1 MIRPYQESDLSGII
15 ELLNLLKESPE
26 ASKFEDVL
34 FDPVSYLETYLVKRT
49 YKTFVSV
56 ELSGEATGQATRQV
70 VGFIIGEHYCNDVIG
85 IIMLYVHPNFRRKK
99 QALKLKSALV
109 DHAKENSYKQIVSQ
123 VRTNNTE
130 SIKMN
135 EKAGWTVSVD
145 KIYPDYY
152 VECKIVLDK

>member
-1 MIRPYQESDLSGII
+1 MIRPYQESDLFGIT
-15 ELLNLLKESPE
+15 ELLNLLKESTE

-34 FDPVSYLETYLVKRT
+34 FDSMAYAETYLVKKT
-49 YKTFVSV
+49 YKTFVAV
-56 ELSGEATGQATRQV
+56 EEKII
-70 VGFIIGEHYCNDVIG
+70 GFIIGEHYCNDVLG

-109 DHAKENSYKQIVSQ
+109 DYAKENSYKQIVSQ

-152 VECKIVLDK
+152 VECSKHICE